1 MSYFSNSKKT
11 LNTVFVLL
19 PLFLLS
25 THPVE
30 AGQKRYVVIRPEN
43 QKGEV
48 LSIQGRERTYYQ
60 LGKSKEI
67 EITLEGPGKLK
78 VLSRLNFPPNVTGV
92 QKYTLEIK
100 EGGKVV
106 KSYSTTTEKSGALS
120 RDQKFVPGKSR
131 KFTLNVPR
139 GAHSYGF
146 YLKEAS
152 LPGVSLKF
160 LYDSYGDSGKLASLT
175 PVSYFRVT
183 SASIKEKPISYF
195 VATTEVA
202 VRLRVIGPTKLRI
215 VSRLNYDARM
225 KGEQK
230 YAILASENGRLILTK
245 PFLTSKSLG
254 VEYKDWKEVVPG
266 KSRTSYLPVPAGE
279 HIYAFKLGESI
290 AKSVSLRFSIPDEN
304 LTNKK

>member
-1 MSYFSNSKKT
+1 
-11 LNTVFVLL
+11 
-19 PLFLLS
+19 
-25 THPVE
+25 
-30 AGQKRYVVIRPEN
+30 
-43 QKGEV
+43 
-48 LSIQGRERTYYQ
+48 
-60 LGKSKEI
+60 
-67 EITLEGPGKLK
+67 
-78 VLSRLNFPPNVTGV
+78 
-92 QKYTLEIK
+92 
-100 EGGKVV
+100 
-106 KSYSTTTEKSGALS
+106 
-120 RDQKFVPGKSR
+120 
-131 KFTLNVPR
+131 
-139 GAHSYGF
+139 
-146 YLKEAS
+146 
-152 LPGVSLKF
+152 
-160 LYDSYGDSGKLASLT
+160 
-175 PVSYFRVT
+175 VT